1 MVEERAALLSNAKAA
16 AMLADAARMG
26 TREIGAMLVPNA
38 STPDGNGCG
47 ADEGTGE
54 GAGIVGGSWGAT
66 DLLTVT
72 ADADDRVGADGKR
85 EGKREAAVGA
95 SGNVNGAMDTE
106 VDAAELAAE
115 LNVER
120 KEVVGAKL
128 VAMLTGVLGTCADA
142 VEAAETWGDEE
153 IKSCGCGSTLA
164 RVS

>member
-47 ADEGTGE
+47 ADEADEGTRE

-66 DLLTVT
+66 DVLTVT
-72 ADADDRVGADGKR
+72 ADADADGKR

-128 VAMLTGVLGTCADA
+128 VAVLRVVLGTCADGGE
-142 VEAAETWGDEE
+142 VAETWGDEE